1 MLRFW
6 NNHENAQLL
15 NLAGSGTGGGGGG
28 ERWWSVEE
36 LGQGASVVRS
46 KGDGSDREVW
56 VLKVGESPEGQ
67 SLSPWLL
74 FHIYCHPFPSL
85 RHEDM

>member
-1 MLRFW
+1 MIDPSPHVYSSSHIQSASPTGLEMLRFW

-15 NLAGSGTGGGGGG
+15 NLAGGVGG

-46 KGDGSDREVW
+46 KAEGSDREVW
-56 VLKVGESPEGQ
+56 VLKVGEHQDGQ
-67 SLSPWLL
+67 
-74 FHIYCHPFPSL
+74 
-85 RHEDM
+85 